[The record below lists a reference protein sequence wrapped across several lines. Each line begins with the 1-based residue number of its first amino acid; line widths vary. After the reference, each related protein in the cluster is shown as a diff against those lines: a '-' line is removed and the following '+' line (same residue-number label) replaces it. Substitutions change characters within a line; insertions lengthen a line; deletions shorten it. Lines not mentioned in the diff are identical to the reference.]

1 MNKIKSYLGFAIKS
15 KNILIGQTQLKL
27 NKKPLSLVMVCNSA
41 SNNLKDLAKHVAN
54 KFNAELIITKPIL
67 SEITNLDNIKII
79 GITDEN
85 LSKAIIENKEKINIG

>member
-54 KFNAELIITKPIL
+54 KFKAELIITKPIL